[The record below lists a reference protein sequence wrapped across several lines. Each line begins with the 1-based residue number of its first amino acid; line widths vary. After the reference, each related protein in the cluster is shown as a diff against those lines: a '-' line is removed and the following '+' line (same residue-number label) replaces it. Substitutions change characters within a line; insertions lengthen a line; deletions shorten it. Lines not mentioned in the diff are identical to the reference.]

1 MSVVARLLLVICAC
15 AVAHTLA
22 AGADANAVEP
32 GQPPSQS
39 SPAAPPGAATAPS
52 PAAAPSAS
60 SIATPGTTTPG
71 PSSSGKRDA
80 DTQPGNTGTSPVAQ
94 SPDTAAAN
102 SVANK
107 PAKVVLVDD
116 TVTAGQLK
124 QILAK
129 GYKPESQARGNEVYY
144 CRSERPLGTRFETKI
159 CKTAGRILQDE
170 LQGKEMATRAE
181 KTGGDPAKGP

>member
-1 MSVVARLLLVICAC
+1 MSVVGRLLLVICAC
-15 AVAHTLA
+15 AVAHAHA
-22 AGADANAVEP
+22 AGVDANAVEP
-32 GQPPSQS
+32 
-39 SPAAPPGAATAPS
+39 AAASPGAIALS

-60 SIATPGTTTPG
+60 STTTPG
-71 PSSSGKRDA
+71 ATTPDPSSSGKSDA
-80 DTQPGNTGTSPVAQ
+80 GTQPGNTGTSPVAQ
-94 SPDTAAAN
+94 TPDTAAAK

-116 TVTAGQLK
+116 TVTAAQLK

-129 GYKPESQARGNEVYY
+129 GYKPESQAREHEVYY

-181 KTGGDPAKGP
+181 KTGGDPAK

>member
-1 MSVVARLLLVICAC
+1 MSAVARLLLVICAC
-15 AVAHTLA
+15 AVAHAFA
-22 AGADANAVEP
+22 ADSDSNAVEP

-39 SPAAPPGAATAPS
+39 SPAAPPGAIAPS

-60 SIATPGTTTPG
+60 STTTPG
-71 PSSSGKRDA
+71 ATTPDPASGGKSDA
-80 DTQPGNTGTSPVAQ
+80 GTQPGNTRTSPVAQ
-94 SPDTAAAN
+94 SPDTATAT

-107 PAKVVLVDD
+107 PAKRVLVDD
-116 TVTAGQLK
+116 TVTTAQLK

-144 CRSERPLGTRFETKI
+144 CRHERSLGTRLETKI

-170 LQGKEMATRAE
+170 LQGKEMTTRAQ
-181 KTGGDPAKGP
+181 KTGGDAAKDK